1 MKFEPKLGILD
12 MQKLLALC
20 IRIARDT
27 LEKEQGGITKQK
39 ISQTAISQ
47 LAKFIMEYY
56 IDRGV
61 GPENVIELTKA
72 YDERNIKK

>member
-20 IRIARDT
+20 IKIARNT
-27 LEKEQGGITKQK
+27 LEKEEGATKQK

-47 LAKFIMEYY
+47 LAEFMMEYY
-56 IDRGV
+56 IDRGI
-61 GPENVIELTKA
+61 GPENIIEMAKT